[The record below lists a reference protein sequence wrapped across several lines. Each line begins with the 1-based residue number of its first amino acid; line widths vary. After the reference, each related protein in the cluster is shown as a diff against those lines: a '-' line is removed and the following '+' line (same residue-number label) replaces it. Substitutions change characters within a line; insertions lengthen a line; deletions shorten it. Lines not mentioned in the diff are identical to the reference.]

1 MFLLLDCYYLQF
13 LPLPSVPCPKPSTHT
28 PPFHPE
34 LWASPWEVIYNAI
47 GVTIIRLHTIS
58 LCPLC
63 LGRLLWATFL
73 FAQKHI
79 VRPSSENTR
88 KHLAQTGTGRLPM
101 SKISDTPSS
110 VTISGVFV
118 FFFQLSDFTI
128 FKVTRKTQKGN
139 GGEWGRLQPL
149 TPFLFIV
156 QWTIMFRFC
165 CHVGIIPH
173 EIQTRFLTALHGF
186 FFFPPQADWHLLT
199 TWGSLVTGITY
210 CMRLI
215 FISKGM

>member
-1 MFLLLDCYYLQF
+1 MFPLLDCYYLQF
-13 LPLPSVPCPKPSTHT
+13 LPLPSAPCPKPSTHT

-73 FAQKHI
+73 FTQKHI
-79 VRPSSENTR
+79 VRPSSEITQ

-101 SKISDTPSS
+101 SKISDTPSTS
-110 VTISGVFV
+110 PFQVL
-118 FFFQLSDFTI
+118 FFFPAKRFHYFQGNEKDT
-128 FKVTRKTQKGN
+128 KRKW
-139 GGEWGRLQPL
+139 GEWGRLQPL

-173 EIQTRFLTALHGF
+173 EIQTRFLTALHVF
-186 FFFPPQADWHLLT
+186 FFFFFLSATSRLT
-199 TWGSLVTGITY
+199 SLDN
-210 CMRLI
+210 MRIPCHGDNILYEVDI
-215 FISKGM
+215 Y

>member
-1 MFLLLDCYYLQF
+1 MFPLLDCYYLQF

-79 VRPSSENTR
+79 VRPSSENTQ

-110 VTISGVFV
+110 VTISGVFC
-118 FFFQLSDFTI
+118 FFFQLSDFTV
-128 FKVTRKTQKGN
+128 FKVMRKTQKGN
-139 GGEWGRLQPL
+139 GGMREATATDSISFHCSVNNYVQILLSCRYHSTWDTDTISDSPAWVFVFSATSRLTSLDNMRIP
-149 TPFLFIV
+149 
-156 QWTIMFRFC
+156 
-165 CHVGIIPH
+165 CHGDNIPY
-173 EIQTRFLTALHGF
+173 EVDI
-186 FFFPPQADWHLLT
+186 
-199 TWGSLVTGITY
+199 Y
-210 CMRLI
+210 
-215 FISKGM
+215 